1 VVRAIHE
8 AVAAAPPGT
17 TVTIQNRPFHGA
29 ILLRS
34 FPGWA
39 GLFVI
44 EFPTNVVDGRPVR
57 FVARDDDAPA
67 QQRGGRIA
75 ALLQRP

>member
-1 VVRAIHE
+1 
-8 AVAAAPPGT
+8 
-17 TVTIQNRPFHGA
+17 
-29 ILLRS
+29 L

-44 EFPTNVVDGRPVR
+44 HFPANIVDGRPVR
-57 FVARDDDAPA
+57 FVARGGAETLA

-75 ALLQRP
+75 ALFQQP